1 MTTAAS
7 IIDSKK
13 AVLFDLFHT
22 LLSLEKAAPGMPD
35 TPTVLGIS
43 HEAWYECLFH
53 NTRARLV
60 GQIRDPVA
68 IVADIAHAVD
78 PTISLDRIRSAA
90 QSRIARFAAA
100 LANMPDATRRVLRT
114 LKDRGKKIALC
125 SNADAL
131 EMAAWDRCPAGPL
144 FDATIFSCNEGCMKP
159 EREIYDLCLRRLG
172 ASAAEA
178 VFVGDGGSRE
188 LEGARAAGLTT
199 VMIVEHIRPL
209 WPEQIPDR
217 ARHADAVVETL
228 AELTDVLP

>member
-7 IIDSKK
+7 IIHSKK

-22 LLSLEKAAPGMPD
+22 LLSLEKAAPGLPD
-35 TPTVLGIS
+35 TPTVLGVS
-43 HEAWYECLFH
+43 SSAWYECLFN

-60 GQIRDPVA
+60 GEIRDPVA
-68 IVADIAHAVD
+68 IVADIAHGVD
-78 PTISLDRIRSAA
+78 PTISIDRIRAA
-90 QSRIARFAAA
+90 TESRIARFATA
-100 LANMPDATRRVLRT
+100 LANMPDASRQVLRAM
-114 LKDRGKKIALC
+114 KDRGKRIALC

-131 EMAAWDRCPAGPL
+131 EMAAWDRCPIAPL
-144 FDATIFSCNEGCMKP
+144 FDVTIFSCNEGCMKP

-172 ASAAEA
+172 VEAEEA

-199 VMIVEHIRPL
+199 IMVAEHIRPL

-217 ARHADAVVETL
+217 ARHADAVIERL
-228 AELTDVLP
+228 AELTDYP